1 MSIAVT
7 IPPEKLTGT
16 AVGKS
21 TPKLE
26 NREKVLGRAEYID
39 DLYRPGM
46 LHAAILGSPHAH
58 ARILSYDVSQAL
70 AAPGVVAV
78 ITGDDVPDGRMG
90 AFIKDEH
97 ALAKGKVLYQ
107 GEPVAAVAAETL
119 EQARAAVNLIEV
131 EYEELPAVL
140 SPEEGLAPDAPILH
154 ENLDAYFKVFDAGSK
169 GNLCSRTELS
179 EGDVDSAWAE
189 CAVVV
194 EGEYTTE
201 PQAHVAIEPCGAL
214 AEVDAQGRVT
224 LWSANQSVFRVQAN
238 VCESLNLPMSR
249 LRSLT
254 PRVGAGF
261 GNKMEAHVQPLTVAL
276 AMKTGRPVKCIL
288 TREEDFEIVRARHPF
303 KVRMKTGADA
313 QGRLIARDC
322 EVLLDCGAFA
332 DDSPGVLG
340 YALLMS
346 GGPYRIPNQRARG
359 KLVYTNKLR
368 FGAFRGFGNPQ
379 VGFAGEQ
386 QIDQIARKLGIDPIE
401 MRRRNMLREG
411 DGWFAGPK
419 VASNGLARCLDA
431 VEAASGWAR
440 RDAIS
445 AAPGK
450 RRGKGIA
457 ISAHISGLLG
467 TGAIVRMLEDG
478 TIALNTGATDIGQG
492 SDTVLAQIC
501 AEALQVPVEMVSV
514 ASPDTDGSPYNW
526 GTTASRV
533 TYTTGRA
540 VAGAARDVLR
550 QAMDHAAE
558 MLDVPVDQLELREGG
573 RIAVKGA
580 NVDLPFAAISARA
593 HWAKGGPIVGSHSLV
608 FDEPTHDPKRAIA
621 LGLPFPRIGVFS
633 FGAVVVDVEV
643 DEVTGQPRVA
653 EAWSAIDVGR
663 AINPRLVDVQIEG
676 GFVQGMG
683 FALYEAMVWDGARL
697 VNPSLMDYK
706 IPTSADTPPIH
717 SIIVE
722 DPEPNGPFGAK
733 GAGEIG
739 LNPVPAA
746 IANALTQVVG
756 GPLHALP
763 MTPERVLDQMTGQ
776 ADEQPQG
783 QGDEA

>member
-1 MSIAVT
+1 M
-7 IPPEKLTGT
+7 T
-16 AVGKS
+16 AVGRS
-21 TPKLE
+21 IPKLE

-58 ARILSYDVSQAL
+58 AKIISYDVSEAL

-78 ITGDDVPDGRMG
+78 LTGDDVPADGRMG

-97 ALAKGKVLYQ
+97 AIAKGKVLYL
-107 GEPVAAVAAETL
+107 GEPVAAIAAETL
-119 EQARAAVNLIEV
+119 EQARAAVNLIRV
-131 EYEELPAVL
+131 EYEELPAIL
-140 SPEEGLAPDAPILH
+140 SPEAGLASGAAILH
-154 ENLDAYFKVFDAGSK
+154 PDVANYVKVFDAGSE
-169 GNLCSRTELS
+169 GNLCSRTELT
-179 EGDVDSAWAE
+179 EGDVDAVWSR
-189 CAVVV
+189 CAVIV
-194 EGEYTTE
+194 EGEFTTE
-201 PQAHVAIEPCGAL
+201 AQAHVSIEPCGAL

-238 VCESLNLPMSR
+238 VCESLKLPMSR
-249 LRSLT
+249 LRSLS

-261 GNKMEAHVQPLTVAL
+261 GNKMEPHIQPLTVAL
-276 AMKTGRPVKCIL
+276 ALKTGRPVKCIL

-303 KVRMKTGADA
+303 RIRMKTGADA
-313 QGRLIARDC
+313 EGRLIARDC
-322 EVLLDCGAFA
+322 EVLVDCGAYA
-332 DDSPGVLG
+332 DDSPGVIG

-379 VGFAGEQ
+379 VTFAGEQ
-386 QIDQIARKLGIDPIE
+386 QIDEIAGKLNIDPIE

-411 DGWFAGPK
+411 DGWFVGPK
-419 VASNGLARCLDA
+419 IASNGLARCLDA
-431 VEAASGWAR
+431 VEAASGW
-440 RDAIS
+440 
-445 AAPGK
+445 GK
-450 RRGKGIA
+450 RALVARPGTRRGMGLA
-457 ISAHISGLLG
+457 VSAHISGLLG

-478 TIALNTGATDIGQG
+478 TISLNTGATDIGQG

-501 AEALQVPVEMVSV
+501 AETLKIPVDMVSV

-540 VAGAARDVLR
+540 VVGAAKEVLR
-550 QAMDHAAE
+550 QAMEHASE
-558 MLDVPVDQLELREGG
+558 MLDTPVDDLELREGG
-573 RIAVKGA
+573 RIAIRGS
-580 NVDLPFAAISARA
+580 NTDLPFAAISGRA
-593 HWAKGGPIVGSHSLV
+593 HWAKGGPIVGHHTLV
-608 FDEPTHDPKRAIA
+608 FEEPTHDPKRSIA

-633 FGAVVVDVEV
+633 FGAVAIEVEV
-643 DEVTGQPRVA
+643 DEVTGQTRAV

-663 AINPRLVDVQIEG
+663 AINPRLVEVQIEG
-676 GFVQGMG
+676 GLVQGLG
-683 FALYEAMVWDGARL
+683 FALYEEMVWDGPRL

-717 SIIVE
+717 SIVIE
-722 DPEPNGPFGAK
+722 DPEPSGPFGAK

-746 IANALTQVVG
+746 IANALAQAVG
-756 GPLHALP
+756 GVSHAIPL
-763 MTPERVLDQMTGQ
+763 TPERVL
-776 ADEQPQG
+776 ARLE
-783 QGDEA
+783 GDGDAP

>member
-1 MSIAVT
+1 M
-7 IPPEKLTGT
+7 T
-16 AVGKS
+16 AVGRS
-21 TPKLE
+21 IPKLE

-58 ARILSYDVSQAL
+58 AKILSYDVSEAM

-78 ITGDDVPDGRMG
+78 LTGDDVPADGRMG

-97 ALAKGKVLYQ
+97 AIAKGKVLYL
-107 GEPVAAVAAETL
+107 GEPVAAIAAETL
-119 EQARAAVNLIEV
+119 EQARAAVNLIRV
-131 EYEELPAVL
+131 EYEELPAIL
-140 SPEEGLAPDAPILH
+140 SPEAGLASGAAILH
-154 ENLDAYFKVFDAGSK
+154 PDVASYVKVFDAGSE
-169 GNLCSRTELS
+169 GNLCSRTELT
-179 EGDVDSAWAE
+179 EGDVDAVWSR
-189 CAVVV
+189 CAVIV
-194 EGEYTTE
+194 EGEFTTE
-201 PQAHVAIEPCGAL
+201 AQAHVSIEPCGAL

-238 VCESLNLPMSR
+238 VCESLKLPMSR
-249 LRSLT
+249 LRSLS

-261 GNKMEAHVQPLTVAL
+261 GNKMEPHIQPLTVAL
-276 AMKTGRPVKCIL
+276 ALKTGRPVKCIL

-303 KVRMKTGADA
+303 RIRMKTGADA
-313 QGRLIARDC
+313 EGRLIARDC
-322 EVLLDCGAFA
+322 EVLVDCGAYA
-332 DDSPGVLG
+332 DDSPGVIG

-379 VGFAGEQ
+379 VSFAGEQ
-386 QIDQIARKLGIDPIE
+386 QIDEIARKLNIDPIE
-401 MRRRNMLREG
+401 MRRRNMLRDG
-411 DGWFAGPK
+411 DGWFVGPK
-419 VASNGLARCLDA
+419 IASNGLARCLDA
-431 VEAASGWAR
+431 VEAASGW
-440 RDAIS
+440 
-445 AAPGK
+445 GK
-450 RRGKGIA
+450 RALVARPGTRRGMGLA
-457 ISAHISGLLG
+457 VSAHISGLLG

-478 TIALNTGATDIGQG
+478 TISLNTGATDIGQG

-501 AEALQVPVEMVSV
+501 AETLKIPVDMVSV

-540 VAGAARDVLR
+540 VVGAAKDVLR
-550 QAMDHAAE
+550 QAMEHASE
-558 MLDVPVDQLELREGG
+558 MLDTPLDDLELREGG
-573 RIAVKGA
+573 RIAIRGS
-580 NVDLPFAAISARA
+580 NTDLPFAAISGRA
-593 HWAKGGPIVGSHSLV
+593 HWAKGGPIVGHHTLV
-608 FDEPTHDPKRAIA
+608 FEEPTHDPKRSIA

-633 FGAVVVDVEV
+633 FGAVAIEVEV
-643 DEVTGQPRVA
+643 DEVTGQTRAV

-663 AINPRLVDVQIEG
+663 AINPRLVEVQIEG
-676 GFVQGMG
+676 GLVQGLG
-683 FALYEAMVWDGARL
+683 FALYEEMVWDGPRL

-717 SIIVE
+717 SIVVE
-722 DPEPNGPFGAK
+722 DPEPSGPFGAK

-746 IANALTQVVG
+746 IANALAQAVG
-756 GPLHALP
+756 GVSHAIPL
-763 MTPERVLDQMTGQ
+763 TPERVLTRL
-776 ADEQPQG
+776 E
-783 QGDEA
+783 GDGDAP

>member
-1 MSIAVT
+1 M
-7 IPPEKLTGT
+7 T
-16 AVGKS
+16 AVGRS
-21 TPKLE
+21 IPKLE

-58 ARILSYDVSQAL
+58 AKIISYDVSEAL

-78 ITGDDVPDGRMG
+78 LTGDDVPADGRMG

-97 ALAKGKVLYQ
+97 AIAKGKVLYL
-107 GEPVAAVAAETL
+107 GEPVAAIAAETL
-119 EQARAAVNLIEV
+119 EQARAAVNLIRV
-131 EYEELPAVL
+131 EYEELPAIL
-140 SPEEGLAPDAPILH
+140 SPEAGLAPGAAILH
-154 ENLDAYFKVFDAGSK
+154 PDVANYVKVFDAGSE
-169 GNLCSRTELS
+169 GNLCSRTELT
-179 EGDVDSAWAE
+179 EGDVDAVWSR
-189 CAVVV
+189 CAVIV
-194 EGEYTTE
+194 EGEFTTE
-201 PQAHVAIEPCGAL
+201 AQAHVSIEPCGAL

-238 VCESLNLPMSR
+238 VCESLKLPMSR
-249 LRSLT
+249 LRSLS

-261 GNKMEAHVQPLTVAL
+261 GNKMEPHIQPLTVAL
-276 AMKTGRPVKCIL
+276 ALKTGRPVKCIL

-303 KVRMKTGADA
+303 RIRMKTGADA
-313 QGRLIARDC
+313 EGRLIARDC
-322 EVLLDCGAFA
+322 EVLVDCGAYA
-332 DDSPGVLG
+332 DDSPGVIG

-379 VGFAGEQ
+379 VTFAGEQ
-386 QIDQIARKLGIDPIE
+386 QIDEIARKLNIDPIE
-401 MRRRNMLREG
+401 MRRRNMLRDG
-411 DGWFAGPK
+411 DGWFVGPK
-419 VASNGLARCLDA
+419 IASNGLARCLDA
-431 VEAASGWAR
+431 VEAASGW
-440 RDAIS
+440 
-445 AAPGK
+445 GK
-450 RRGKGIA
+450 RALVARPGTRRGIGLA
-457 ISAHISGLLG
+457 VSAHISGLLG

-478 TIALNTGATDIGQG
+478 TISLNTGATDIGQG

-501 AEALQVPVEMVSV
+501 AETLKIPVDMVSV

-540 VAGAARDVLR
+540 VVGAAKEVLR
-550 QAMDHAAE
+550 QAMEHASE
-558 MLDVPVDQLELREGG
+558 MLDTPVDDLELREGG
-573 RIAVKGA
+573 RIAIRGS
-580 NVDLPFAAISARA
+580 NTDLPFAAISGRA
-593 HWAKGGPIVGSHSLV
+593 HWAKGGPIVGHHTLV
-608 FDEPTHDPKRAIA
+608 FEEPTHDPKRSIA

-633 FGAVVVDVEV
+633 FGAVAIEVEV
-643 DEVTGQPRVA
+643 DEVTGQTRAV

-663 AINPRLVDVQIEG
+663 AINPRLVEVQIEG
-676 GFVQGMG
+676 GLVQGLG
-683 FALYEAMVWDGARL
+683 FALYEEMVWDGPRL

-717 SIIVE
+717 SIVIE
-722 DPEPNGPFGAK
+722 DPEPSGPFGAK

-746 IANALTQVVG
+746 IANALAQAVG
-756 GPLHALP
+756 GVSPAIPL
-763 MTPERVLDQMTGQ
+763 TPERVL
-776 ADEQPQG
+776 ARLE
-783 QGDEA
+783 GDGDAP

>member
-1 MSIAVT
+1 M
-7 IPPEKLTGT
+7 T
-16 AVGKS
+16 AVGRS
-21 TPKLE
+21 IPKLE

-58 ARILSYDVSQAL
+58 AKILSYDVSEAL

-78 ITGDDVPDGRMG
+78 LTGDDVPADGRMG

-97 ALAKGKVLYQ
+97 AIAKGKVLYL
-107 GEPVAAVAAETL
+107 GEPVAAIAAETL
-119 EQARAAVNLIEV
+119 EQARAAVNLIRV
-131 EYEELPAVL
+131 EYEELPAIL
-140 SPEEGLAPDAPILH
+140 SPEAGLAPGATILH
-154 ENLDAYFKVFDAGSK
+154 PDVANYVKVFDAGSE
-169 GNLCSRTELS
+169 GNLCSRTELT
-179 EGDVDSAWAE
+179 EGDVDAVWSR
-189 CAVVV
+189 CAVIV
-194 EGEYTTE
+194 EGEFTTE
-201 PQAHVAIEPCGAL
+201 AQAHVSIEPCGAL

-238 VCESLNLPMSR
+238 VCESLKLPMSR
-249 LRSLT
+249 LRSLS

-261 GNKMEAHVQPLTVAL
+261 GNKMEPHIQPLTVAL
-276 AMKTGRPVKCIL
+276 ALKTGRPVKCIL

-303 KVRMKTGADA
+303 RIRMKTGADA
-313 QGRLIARDC
+313 EGRLIARDC
-322 EVLLDCGAFA
+322 EVLVDCGAYA
-332 DDSPGVLG
+332 DDSPGVIG

-379 VGFAGEQ
+379 VSFAGEQ
-386 QIDQIARKLGIDPIE
+386 QIDEIARKLNIDPIE
-401 MRRRNMLREG
+401 MRRRNMLRDG
-411 DGWFAGPK
+411 DGWFVGPK
-419 VASNGLARCLDA
+419 IASNGLARCLDA
-431 VEAASGWAR
+431 VEAASGW
-440 RDAIS
+440 
-445 AAPGK
+445 GK
-450 RRGKGIA
+450 RALVARPGTRRGMGLA
-457 ISAHISGLLG
+457 VSAHISGLLG

-478 TIALNTGATDIGQG
+478 TISLNTGATDIGQG

-501 AEALQVPVEMVSV
+501 AETLKIPVDMVSV

-540 VAGAARDVLR
+540 VVGAAKEVLR
-550 QAMDHAAE
+550 QAMEHASE
-558 MLDVPVDQLELREGG
+558 MLDTPVDDLELREGG
-573 RIAVKGA
+573 RIAIRGS
-580 NVDLPFAAISARA
+580 NTDLPFAAISGRA
-593 HWAKGGPIVGSHSLV
+593 HWAKGGPIVGHHTLV
-608 FDEPTHDPKRAIA
+608 FEEPTHDPKRSIA

-633 FGAVVVDVEV
+633 FGAVAIEVEV
-643 DEVTGQPRVA
+643 DEVTGQTRAV

-663 AINPRLVDVQIEG
+663 AINPRLVEVQIEG
-676 GFVQGMG
+676 GLVQGLG
-683 FALYEAMVWDGARL
+683 FALYEEMVWDGPRL

-717 SIIVE
+717 SIVIE
-722 DPEPNGPFGAK
+722 DPEPSGPFGAK

-746 IANALTQVVG
+746 IANALAQAVG
-756 GPLHALP
+756 GVSPAIPL
-763 MTPERVLDQMTGQ
+763 TPERVL
-776 ADEQPQG
+776 ARLE
-783 QGDEA
+783 GDGDAP

>member
-1 MSIAVT
+1 M
-7 IPPEKLTGT
+7 T
-16 AVGKS
+16 AVGRS
-21 TPKLE
+21 IPKLE

-58 ARILSYDVSQAL
+58 AKILSYDVSEAL

-78 ITGDDVPDGRMG
+78 LTGDDVPADGRMG

-97 ALAKGKVLYQ
+97 AIAKGKVLYL
-107 GEPVAAVAAETL
+107 GEPVAAIAAETL
-119 EQARAAVNLIEV
+119 EQARAAVNLIRV
-131 EYEELPAVL
+131 EYEELPAIL
-140 SPEEGLAPDAPILH
+140 SPEAGLAPGAAILH
-154 ENLDAYFKVFDAGSK
+154 PDVANYVKVFDAGSE
-169 GNLCSRTELS
+169 GNLCSRTELT
-179 EGDVDSAWAE
+179 EGDVDAVWSR
-189 CAVVV
+189 CAVIV
-194 EGEYTTE
+194 EGEFTTE
-201 PQAHVAIEPCGAL
+201 AQAHVSIEPCGAL

-238 VCESLNLPMSR
+238 VCESLKLPMSR
-249 LRSLT
+249 LRSLS

-261 GNKMEAHVQPLTVAL
+261 GNKMEPHIQPLTVAL
-276 AMKTGRPVKCIL
+276 ALKTGRPVKCIL

-303 KVRMKTGADA
+303 RIRMKTGADA
-313 QGRLIARDC
+313 EGRLIARDC
-322 EVLLDCGAFA
+322 EVLVDCGAYA
-332 DDSPGVLG
+332 DDSPGVIG

-379 VGFAGEQ
+379 VSFAGEQ
-386 QIDQIARKLGIDPIE
+386 QIDEIARKLNIDPIE
-401 MRRRNMLREG
+401 MRRRNMLRDG
-411 DGWFAGPK
+411 DGWFVGPK
-419 VASNGLARCLDA
+419 IASNGLARCLDA
-431 VEAASGWAR
+431 VEAASGW
-440 RDAIS
+440 
-445 AAPGK
+445 GK
-450 RRGKGIA
+450 RALVARPGTRRGMGLA
-457 ISAHISGLLG
+457 VSAHISGLLG

-478 TIALNTGATDIGQG
+478 TISLNTGATDIGQG

-501 AEALQVPVEMVSV
+501 AETLKIPVDMVSV

-540 VAGAARDVLR
+540 VVGAAKEVLR
-550 QAMDHAAE
+550 QAMEHASE
-558 MLDVPVDQLELREGG
+558 MLDTPVDDLELREGG
-573 RIAVKGA
+573 RIAIRGS
-580 NVDLPFAAISARA
+580 NTDLPFAAISGRA
-593 HWAKGGPIVGSHSLV
+593 HWAKGGPIVGHHTLV
-608 FDEPTHDPKRAIA
+608 YEEPTHDPKRSIA

-633 FGAVVVDVEV
+633 FGAVAIEVEV
-643 DEVTGQPRVA
+643 DEVTGQTRAV

-663 AINPRLVDVQIEG
+663 AINPRLVEVQIEG
-676 GFVQGMG
+676 GLVQGLG
-683 FALYEAMVWDGARL
+683 FALYEEMVWDGPRL

-717 SIIVE
+717 SIVIE
-722 DPEPNGPFGAK
+722 DPEPSGPFGAK

-746 IANALTQVVG
+746 IANALAQAVG
-756 GPLHALP
+756 GVSPAIPL
-763 MTPERVLDQMTGQ
+763 TPERVL
-776 ADEQPQG
+776 ARLE
-783 QGDEA
+783 GDGDAP

>member
-1 MSIAVT
+1 MNADPN
-7 IPPEKLTGT
+7 IPTGT

-26 NREKVLGRAEYID
+26 NREKATGRAEYID

-46 LHAAILGSPHAH
+46 VHAAILGSPYAH
-58 ARILSYDVSQAL
+58 ARIVSYDVSEAL
-70 AAPGVVAV
+70 AAPGVVGV
-78 ITGDDVPDGRMG
+78 ITGDDVPEGRMG

-107 GEPVAAVAAETL
+107 GEPVAALAAETL
-119 EQARAAVNLIEV
+119 EQARAAVNLIVV

-154 ENLDAYFKVFDAGSK
+154 EKLAEYIKVFDAGSE
-169 GNLCSRTELS
+169 GNMCSRTELS
-179 EGDVDSAWAE
+179 EGDVDAAWDQ
-189 CAVVV
+189 CAVIV
-194 EGEYTTE
+194 EGEFETE
-201 PQAHVAIEPCGAL
+201 PQAHVSIEPCGAL

-238 VCESLNLPMSR
+238 VCESLQIPMSK

-261 GNKMEAHVQPLTVAL
+261 GNKMEPHIQPITVAL

-303 KVRMKTGADA
+303 KIRMKTGADA
-313 QGRLIARDC
+313 EGRLIARDC
-322 EVLLDCGAFA
+322 EVLVDCGAFA
-332 DDSPGVLG
+332 DDSPGVMG

-379 VGFAGEQ
+379 VSFASEQ
-386 QIDQIARKLGIDPIE
+386 QMDAVAAKLGLDPIE
-401 MRRRNMLREG
+401 IRRRNMLREG
-411 DGWFAGPK
+411 DRWFVGPK
-419 VASNGLARCLDA
+419 IASNGLAGCLDA
-431 VEAASGWAR
+431 VESASGWRAG
-440 RDAIS
+440 APA
-445 AAPGK
+445 AAPGTK
-450 RRGKGIA
+450 RGRGIA
-457 ISAHISGLLG
+457 VSAHISGLLG

-501 AEALQVPVEMVSV
+501 AEALQLPVEMVSV

-540 VAGAARDVLR
+540 VAGAAREVLR
-550 QAMDHAAE
+550 QAMEHASE
-558 MLDVPVDQLELREGG
+558 MLDAPLEDLELREGG
-573 RIAVKGA
+573 RIAVKGS
-580 NVDLPFAAISARA
+580 NEDLPFAAISGRA
-593 HWAKGGPIVGSHSLV
+593 HWAKGGPIVGHHTLV
-608 FDEPTHDPKRAIA
+608 YDQPTHDPKRSIA
-621 LGLPFPRIGVFS
+621 LGLPFPQIGVFS
-633 FGAVVVDVEV
+633 FGAMISDVEV
-643 DEVTGQPRVA
+643 DEVTGQTRVT
-653 EAWSAIDVGR
+653 EAWSAVDVGR

-676 GFVQGMG
+676 GYVQGMG

-706 IPTSADTPPIH
+706 IPTSADAPH
-717 SIIVE
+717 VHAIIVE
-722 DPEPNGPFGAK
+722 DPEPDGPFGAK

-739 LNPVPAA
+739 LNPVPAS
-746 IANALTQVVG
+746 IANALRAAIG
-756 GPLHALP
+756 GTASKVP
-763 MTPERVLDQMTGQ
+763 MTSERVLAQM
-776 ADEQPQG
+776 QG
-783 QGDEA
+783 GGDAS

>member
-1 MSIAVT
+1 M
-7 IPPEKLTGT
+7 T
-16 AVGKS
+16 AVGRS
-21 TPKLE
+21 IPKLE

-58 ARILSYDVSQAL
+58 AKILSYDVSEAL

-78 ITGDDVPDGRMG
+78 LTGDDVPADGRMG

-97 ALAKGKVLYQ
+97 AIAKGKVLYL
-107 GEPVAAVAAETL
+107 GEPVAAIAAETL
-119 EQARAAVNLIEV
+119 EQARAAVNLIRV
-131 EYEELPAVL
+131 EYEELPAIL
-140 SPEEGLAPDAPILH
+140 SPEAGLAPGATILH
-154 ENLDAYFKVFDAGSK
+154 PDVANYVKVFDAGSE
-169 GNLCSRTELS
+169 GNLCSRTELT
-179 EGDVDSAWAE
+179 EGDVDVVWSR
-189 CAVVV
+189 CAVIV
-194 EGEYTTE
+194 EGEFTTE
-201 PQAHVAIEPCGAL
+201 AQAHVSIEPCGAL

-238 VCESLNLPMSR
+238 VCESLKLPMSR
-249 LRSLT
+249 LRSLS

-261 GNKMEAHVQPLTVAL
+261 GNKMEPHIQPLTVAL
-276 AMKTGRPVKCIL
+276 ALKTGRPVKCIL

-303 KVRMKTGADA
+303 RIRMKTGADA
-313 QGRLIARDC
+313 EGRLIARDC
-322 EVLLDCGAFA
+322 EVLVDCGAYA
-332 DDSPGVLG
+332 DDSPGVIG

-379 VGFAGEQ
+379 VSFAGEQ
-386 QIDQIARKLGIDPIE
+386 QIDEIARKLNIDPIE
-401 MRRRNMLREG
+401 MRRRNMLRDG
-411 DGWFAGPK
+411 DGWFVGPK
-419 VASNGLARCLDA
+419 IASNGLARCLDA
-431 VEAASGWAR
+431 VEAASGW
-440 RDAIS
+440 
-445 AAPGK
+445 GK
-450 RRGKGIA
+450 RALVARPGTRRGMGLA
-457 ISAHISGLLG
+457 VSAHISGLLG

-478 TIALNTGATDIGQG
+478 TISLNTGATDIGQG

-501 AEALQVPVEMVSV
+501 AETLKIPVDMVSV

-540 VAGAARDVLR
+540 VVGAAKEVLR
-550 QAMDHAAE
+550 QAMEHASE
-558 MLDVPVDQLELREGG
+558 MLDTPVDDLELREGG
-573 RIAVKGA
+573 RIAIRGS
-580 NVDLPFAAISARA
+580 NTDLPFAAISGRA
-593 HWAKGGPIVGSHSLV
+593 HWAKGGPIVGHHTLV
-608 FDEPTHDPKRAIA
+608 FEEPTHDPKRSIA

-633 FGAVVVDVEV
+633 FGAVAIEVEV
-643 DEVTGQPRVA
+643 DEVTGQTRAV

-663 AINPRLVDVQIEG
+663 AINPRLVEVQIEG
-676 GFVQGMG
+676 GLVQGLG
-683 FALYEAMVWDGARL
+683 FALYEEMVWDGPRL

-717 SIIVE
+717 SIVIE
-722 DPEPNGPFGAK
+722 DPEPSGPFGAK

-746 IANALTQVVG
+746 IANALAQAVG
-756 GPLHALP
+756 GVSHAIPL
-763 MTPERVLDQMTGQ
+763 TPERVL
-776 ADEQPQG
+776 ARLE
-783 QGDEA
+783 GDGDAP

>member
-1 MSIAVT
+1 MSQDVN
-7 IPPEKLTGT
+7 IPTGV

-26 NREKVLGRAEYID
+26 NREKVTGRAEFID

-46 LHAAILGSPHAH
+46 LHAAILSSPYPH
-58 ARILSYDVSQAL
+58 ARILSYDVSDAL
-70 AAPGVVAV
+70 LAPGVVGV
-78 ITGDDVPDGRMG
+78 ITGDDVPDCRMG

-97 ALAKGKVLYQ
+97 ALAKGKVLYL
-107 GEPVAAVAAETL
+107 GEPVAAVAAETVA
-119 EQARAAVNLIEV
+119 QAREAVNLIRV

-140 SPEEGLAPDAPILH
+140 SPQEGLADDAPILH
-154 ENLDAYFKVFDAGSK
+154 EQLDEYIKVFDAGSS

-179 EGDVDSAWAE
+179 EGDVEAAWKD
-189 CAVVV
+189 CAVIV
-194 EGEYTTE
+194 EDEFTTE
-201 PQAHVAIEPCGAL
+201 PQAHVAMEPCGAL

-238 VCESLNLPMSR
+238 VCESLDIPMSK

-254 PRVGAGF
+254 PRVGGGF

-276 AMKTGRPVKCIL
+276 TLKTGRPVKCIL
-288 TREEDFEIVRARHPF
+288 NREEDFEFVRARHPF
-303 KVRMKTGADA
+303 RIRMKTGTDAD
-313 QGRLIARDC
+313 GIIIARDC
-322 EVLLDCGAFA
+322 EILLECGAYA

-379 VGFAGEQ
+379 VTFAGEQ
-386 QIDQIARKLGIDPIE
+386 QIDVIAHKLNIDPIE
-401 MRRRNMLREG
+401 IRRRNLLREG
-411 DGWFAGPK
+411 DGWFVGPK
-419 VASNGLARCLDA
+419 IASNGLERCLDE
-431 VEAASGWAR
+431 VEKAAGWNEK
-440 RDAIS
+440 S
-445 AAPGK
+445 EHPTKPGK
-450 RRGKGIA
+450 HTGRGLAIA
-457 ISAHISGLLG
+457 AHISGLLG

-478 TIALNTGATDIGQG
+478 TISLNTGATDIGQG

-501 AEALQVPVEMVSV
+501 AETLQVPVEMIAV

-540 VAGAARDVLR
+540 VAGAAREVLK
-550 QAMDHAAE
+550 QAKEHAAE
-558 MLDVPVDQLELREGG
+558 MLDVPIEELELREGG
-573 RIAVKGA
+573 RIAVKGS
-580 NVDLPFAAISARA
+580 NDDLPFSAISGRA

-608 FDEPTHDPKRAIA
+608 FEEPTHDPKRAIA

-633 FGAVVVDVEV
+633 FAATLVDVEI
-643 DEVTGQPRVA
+643 DKPTGKTNVV
-653 EAWSAIDVGR
+653 EAWTAMDVGR
-663 AINPRLVDVQIEG
+663 AINPRLVEVQIEG
-676 GFVQGMG
+676 GFIQGLG
-683 FALYEAMVWDGARL
+683 FALYEEMVWDGARL
-697 VNPSLMDYK
+697 ANPSLMDYK
-706 IPTSADTPPIH
+706 IPTSVETPQIH

-722 DPEPNGPFGAK
+722 DPEPDGPFGAK

-739 LNPVPAA
+739 LNAVPAA
-746 IANALTQVVG
+746 IANAINSCCEG
-756 GPLHALP
+756 ISPALP
-763 MTPERVLDQMTGQ
+763 MTSERVLDRIV
-776 ADEQPQG
+776 
-783 QGDEA
+783 EAEHAP

>member
-1 MSIAVT
+1 MSLDPEAVDGIAV
-7 IPPEKLTGT
+7 GR
-16 AVGKS
+16 S

-26 NREKVLGRAEYID
+26 NREKVVGRAEYID

-46 LHAAILGSPHAH
+46 LHAAILGSPWAH
-58 ARILSYDVSQAL
+58 ARILSYDVSAAL
-70 AAPGVVAV
+70 AAPGVVGV
-78 ITGDDVPDGRMG
+78 VTGDDVPGTRMG

-97 ALAKGKVLYQ
+97 ALARGKVLYL

-119 EQARAAVNLIEV
+119 AQARAAVNLIRV

-140 SPEEGLAPDAPILH
+140 SPKEGLAAGAPVLH
-154 ENLDAYFKVFDAGSK
+154 EHLADYVKVFDTGST

-179 EGDVDSAWAE
+179 EGDVDAAWDR

-194 EGEYTTE
+194 EGEFTTE

-214 AEVDAQGRVT
+214 AEIDAQGRVT

-238 VCESLNLPMSR
+238 VCESLDLPMSR
-249 LRSLT
+249 LRCLT
-254 PRVGAGF
+254 PRVGGGF
-261 GNKMEAHVQPLTVAL
+261 GNKMEPHVQPLTVAL
-276 AMKTGRPVKCIL
+276 AIRTGRPVKCIL

-303 KVRMKTGADA
+303 WIRMKTGADA
-313 QGRLIARDC
+313 EGRIIARDC
-322 EVLLDCGAFA
+322 EVLLDCGAYA

-340 YALLMS
+340 YSLLMS

-359 KLVYTNKLR
+359 RLVYTNKLR
-368 FGAFRGFGNPQ
+368 FGAYRGFGNPQ
-379 VGFAGEQ
+379 VTFAGEQ
-386 QIDQIARKLGIDPIE
+386 QIDEIARRLDLDPFE
-401 MRRRNMLREG
+401 MRRRNLLRPG
-411 DGWFAGPK
+411 DSWFVGPRI
-419 VASNGLARCLDA
+419 ASNGLARCLDA
-431 VEAASGWAR
+431 VEEASGRAG
-440 RDAIS
+440 
-445 AAPGK
+445 PGDRPGAFR
-450 RRGKGIA
+450 RRGRGLSV
-457 ISAHISGLLG
+457 SAHISGLLG

-478 TIALNTGATDIGQG
+478 TISLNTGATDIGQG

-501 AEALQVPVEMVSV
+501 AETLKVPVEMVSV

-558 MLDVPVDQLELREGG
+558 MLDAPLDELELREGG
-573 RIAVKGA
+573 RIAVRGS
-580 NVDLPFAAISARA
+580 NQDLPFAAISGRA

-608 FDEPTHDPKRAIA
+608 FEEPTHDTKRAVA

-633 FGAVVVDVEV
+633 FAATVVDVEV
-643 DEVTGQPRVA
+643 SEVTGQTSVR
-653 EAWSAIDVGR
+653 EAWSAVDVGR
-663 AINPRLVDVQIEG
+663 AINPRLVDLQIEG

-683 FALYEAMVWDGARL
+683 FALYEEMVWDGPRL
-697 VNPSLMDYK
+697 ANPSLMDYK
-706 IPTSADTPPIH
+706 IPTSADTPHVH

-722 DPEPNGPFGAK
+722 DPEPGGPFGAK

-739 LNPVPAA
+739 LIPVPAA
-746 IANALTQVVG
+746 IANAVNACCGGVSRAIPLT
-756 GPLHALP
+756 A
-763 MTPERVLDQMTGQ
+763 ERVLDRVTE
-776 ADEQPQG
+776 D
-783 QGDEA
+783 GDAA

>member
-1 MSIAVT
+1 M
-7 IPPEKLTGT
+7 T
-16 AVGKS
+16 AVGRS
-21 TPKLE
+21 IPKLE

-58 ARILSYDVSQAL
+58 AKIISYDVSEAL

-78 ITGDDVPDGRMG
+78 LTGDDVPADGRMG

-97 ALAKGKVLYQ
+97 AIAKGKVLYL
-107 GEPVAAVAAETL
+107 GEPVAAIAAETL
-119 EQARAAVNLIEV
+119 EQARAAVNLIRV
-131 EYEELPAVL
+131 EYEELPAIL
-140 SPEEGLAPDAPILH
+140 SPEAGLAPGAAILH
-154 ENLDAYFKVFDAGSK
+154 PDVANYVKVFDAGSE
-169 GNLCSRTELS
+169 GNLCSRTELT
-179 EGDVDSAWAE
+179 EGDVDAVWSR
-189 CAVVV
+189 CAVIV
-194 EGEYTTE
+194 EGEFTTE
-201 PQAHVAIEPCGAL
+201 AQAHVSIEPCGAL

-238 VCESLNLPMSR
+238 VCESLKLPMSR
-249 LRSLT
+249 LRSLS

-261 GNKMEAHVQPLTVAL
+261 GNKMEPHIQPLTVAL
-276 AMKTGRPVKCIL
+276 ALKTGRPVKCIL

-303 KVRMKTGADA
+303 RIRMKTGADA
-313 QGRLIARDC
+313 EGRLIARDC
-322 EVLLDCGAFA
+322 EVLVDCGAYA
-332 DDSPGVLG
+332 DDSPGVIG

-379 VGFAGEQ
+379 VTFAGEQ
-386 QIDQIARKLGIDPIE
+386 QIDEIARKLNIDPIE
-401 MRRRNMLREG
+401 MRRRNMLRDG
-411 DGWFAGPK
+411 DGWFVGPK
-419 VASNGLARCLDA
+419 IASNGLARCLDA
-431 VEAASGWAR
+431 VEAASGW
-440 RDAIS
+440 
-445 AAPGK
+445 GK
-450 RRGKGIA
+450 RALVARPGTRRGMGLA
-457 ISAHISGLLG
+457 VSAHISGLLG

-478 TIALNTGATDIGQG
+478 TISLNTGATDIGQG

-501 AEALQVPVEMVSV
+501 AETLKIPVDMVSV

-540 VAGAARDVLR
+540 VVGAAKEVLR
-550 QAMDHAAE
+550 QAMEHASE
-558 MLDVPVDQLELREGG
+558 MLDTPVDDLELREGG
-573 RIAVKGA
+573 RIAIRGS
-580 NVDLPFAAISARA
+580 NTDLPFAAISGRA
-593 HWAKGGPIVGSHSLV
+593 HWAKGGPIVGHQTLV
-608 FDEPTHDPKRAIA
+608 FEEPTHDPKRSIA

-633 FGAVVVDVEV
+633 FGAVAIEVEV
-643 DEVTGQPRVA
+643 DEVTGQTRAV

-663 AINPRLVDVQIEG
+663 AINPRLVEVQIEG
-676 GFVQGMG
+676 GLVQGLG
-683 FALYEAMVWDGARL
+683 FALYEEMVWDGPRL

-717 SIIVE
+717 SIVIE
-722 DPEPNGPFGAK
+722 DPEPSGPFGAK

-746 IANALTQVVG
+746 IANALAQAVG
-756 GPLHALP
+756 GVSPAIPL
-763 MTPERVLDQMTGQ
+763 TPERVL
-776 ADEQPQG
+776 ARLE
-783 QGDEA
+783 GDGDAP

>member
-1 MSIAVT
+1 M
-7 IPPEKLTGT
+7 T
-16 AVGKS
+16 AVGRS
-21 TPKLE
+21 IPKLE
-26 NREKVLGRAEYID
+26 NREKVLGCAQYID

-58 ARILSYDVSQAL
+58 AKILSYDLSEAL

-78 ITGDDVPDGRMG
+78 LTGDDVPADGRMG

-97 ALAKGKVLYQ
+97 AIAKGKVLYL
-107 GEPVAAVAAETL
+107 GEPVAAIAAETL
-119 EQARAAVNLIEV
+119 EQARAAVNLIRV
-131 EYEELPAVL
+131 EYEELPAIL
-140 SPEEGLAPDAPILH
+140 SPEAGLTPGAAILH
-154 ENLDAYFKVFDAGSK
+154 PDVASYVKVFDAGSE
-169 GNLCSRTELS
+169 GNLCSRTELT
-179 EGDVDSAWAE
+179 EGDVDAAWSR
-189 CAVVV
+189 CAVIV
-194 EGEYTTE
+194 EGEFTTE
-201 PQAHVAIEPCGAL
+201 AQAHVSIEPCGAL

-238 VCESLNLPMSR
+238 VCESLKLPMSR
-249 LRSLT
+249 LRSLS

-261 GNKMEAHVQPLTVAL
+261 GNKMEPHIQPLTVAL
-276 AMKTGRPVKCIL
+276 ALKTGRPVKCIL

-303 KVRMKTGADA
+303 RIRMKTGADA
-313 QGRLIARDC
+313 EGRLIARDC
-322 EVLLDCGAFA
+322 EVRVDCGAYA
-332 DDSPGVLG
+332 DDSPGVIG

-379 VGFAGEQ
+379 VTFAGEQ
-386 QIDQIARKLGIDPIE
+386 QIDEIARKLNIDPIE

-411 DGWFAGPK
+411 DGWFVGPK
-419 VASNGLARCLDA
+419 IASNGLARCLDA
-431 VEAASGWAR
+431 VEAASGW
-440 RDAIS
+440 
-445 AAPGK
+445 GK
-450 RRGKGIA
+450 RALVARPGTRRGLGLA
-457 ISAHISGLLG
+457 VSAHISGLLG

-478 TIALNTGATDIGQG
+478 TISLNTGATDIGQG

-501 AEALQVPVEMVSV
+501 AETLKIPVDMVSV

-540 VAGAARDVLR
+540 VVGAAKEVLR
-550 QAMDHAAE
+550 QAMEHASE
-558 MLDVPVDQLELREGG
+558 MLDTPLDDLELREGG
-573 RIAVKGA
+573 RIAIRGS
-580 NVDLPFAAISARA
+580 NTDLPFAAISGRA
-593 HWAKGGPIVGSHSLV
+593 HWAKGGPIVGHHTLV
-608 FDEPTHDPKRAIA
+608 FEEPTHDPKRSIA

-633 FGAVVVDVEV
+633 FGAVAIEVEV
-643 DEVTGQPRVA
+643 DEVTGQTRAV

-663 AINPRLVDVQIEG
+663 AINPRLVEVQIEG
-676 GFVQGMG
+676 GLVQGLG
-683 FALYEAMVWDGARL
+683 FALYEEMVWDGPRL

-717 SIIVE
+717 SIVIE
-722 DPEPNGPFGAK
+722 DPEPSGPFGAK

-746 IANALTQVVG
+746 IANALAQAVG
-756 GPLHALP
+756 GVSPAIPLTA
-763 MTPERVLDQMTGQ
+763 ERVL
-776 ADEQPQG
+776 ARLE
-783 QGDEA
+783 GDGDAP